1 VVNVVLTPA
10 GSAAFARMASQHED
24 WIAGF
29 FDGLDEAQIEQLMA
43 LLGKLKAS
51 TRAAIYPTGST
62 P

>member
-1 VVNVVLTPA
+1 
-10 GSAAFARMASQHED
+10 MASQHED